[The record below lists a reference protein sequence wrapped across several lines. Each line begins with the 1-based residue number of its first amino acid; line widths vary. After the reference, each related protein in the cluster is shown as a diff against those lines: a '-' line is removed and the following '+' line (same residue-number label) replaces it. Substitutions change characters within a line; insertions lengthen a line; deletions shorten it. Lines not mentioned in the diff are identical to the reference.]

1 MGSEA
6 AAVRRAHGSAASGAA
21 TACGAVCTPSFFTAP
36 SVKAGADGQD
46 HQPGDGEEGEEGG
59 ESKTGPATYMHACSY
74 WNAARVHDPCMHA
87 GM

>member
-1 MGSEA
+1 MPPPGGGGAQGAA

-46 HQPGDGEEGEEGG
+46 HQPGDGEEGGG
-59 ESKTGPATYMHACSY
+59 QRS
-74 WNAARVHDPCMHA
+74 R
-87 GM
+87 